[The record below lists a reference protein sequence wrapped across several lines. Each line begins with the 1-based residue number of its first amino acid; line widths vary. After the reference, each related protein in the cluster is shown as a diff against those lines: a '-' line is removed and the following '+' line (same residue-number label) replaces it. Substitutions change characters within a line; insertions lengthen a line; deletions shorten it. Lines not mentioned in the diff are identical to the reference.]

1 MEANSK
7 KGRPSK
13 ISEADRE
20 RLMEAKGLNCERWAL
35 DQRYMEKALAVLKD
49 GPYPF
54 IMPAGKKPRTSLL
67 VELGRWEDVRLIK
80 QTASKLE
87 EVASQNKEMTIKL
100 AISISR
106 TARLQ
111 LKEEM
116 THRDDRPSIRQDRL

>member
-1 MEANSK
+1 MKS
-7 KGRPSK
+7 
-13 ISEADRE
+13 
-20 RLMEAKGLNCERWAL
+20 KGLGCERWAL

-49 GPYPF
+49 EPYPF

-106 TARLQ
+106 KTRIEF
-111 LKEEM
+111 KEEM
-116 THRDDRPSIRQDRL
+116 THRDDRPSIRQDSL

>member
-1 MEANSK
+1 MKATSRR
-7 KGRPSK
+7 GRPSK

-20 RLMEAKGLNCERWAL
+20 RLMESKGLNCERWAL
-35 DQRYMEKALAVLKD
+35 DQRYMEMALNVLKD

-54 IMPAGKKPRTSLL
+54 VLPAGKKPRTSLL

-80 QTASKLE
+80 LAASKLE
-87 EVASQNKEMTIKL
+87 ELASQKREMTIKQ

-106 TARLQ
+106 TSRLK

-116 THRDDRPSIRQDRL
+116 AGHLFDTGSVPILT